1 MPTYE
6 TPADLIARLPEGSA
20 QRWATYTPSPK
31 AMSADLWEQ
40 QRLTLLALVADT
52 ESRSEIDARNV
63 LSAVCGLVGW
73 VVELYQ
79 YEDLQEM
86 FAIERIEEY
95 LATNAARRTNSTR
108 SNDRGRLMR
117 CHRVLN
123 GEQAITRRK
132 ARAPGADP
140 YQRRDIEALLEA
152 ATGGRALIRVL
163 AVALTT
169 GRASTD
175 AVGSPMPTRRGLAV
189 AVRRLG
195 HPAVSVD
202 ALLQDGGVLV
212 DDDWPLARQAARS
225 AGLDLTS
232 RQLRMTWLLP
242 VLRQQASLAQIVAEH
257 PLTRRDLD
265 GAMGHCPTPNQTEV
279 RALLRG

>member
-1 MPTYE
+1 M
-6 TPADLIARLPEGSA
+6 
-20 QRWATYTPSPK
+20 PSPK
-31 AMSADLWEQ
+31 AMSADLWDQ
-40 QRLTLLALVADT
+40 QRLTLLTLVADT
-52 ESRSEIDARNV
+52 EPPSETDARKV
-63 LSAVCGLVGW
+63 VGAVCGLVGW

-79 YEDLQEM
+79 YVDLQEM

-95 LATNAARRTNSTR
+95 LAANAARRTDSTR

-123 GEQAITRRK
+123 GEQATTRRK
-132 ARAPGADP
+132 ERAPGVDP

-152 ATGGRALIRVL
+152 APASRALIRVL

-175 AVGSPMPTRRGLAV
+175 AVGSPMPTRHELAV

-195 HPAVSVD
+195 HPTVSVD
-202 ALLQDGGVLV
+202 ALLPDGGVIV
-212 DDDWPLARQAARS
+212 DADWPLARQAARS

-232 RQLRMTWLLP
+232 RRLRMTWLLA
-242 VLRQQASLAQIVAEH
+242 VLRQQKSLTQIAAEH

-265 GAMGHCPTPNQTEV
+265 GAMGHCPSPNQTEV
-279 RALLRG
+279 RALLRA